1 MAKKKED
8 LGGVWRT
15 VGGRRIFIKD
25 GQDLYEAM
33 NDSGK
38 FTNLKKTNSQ
48 RKTKFD
54 ANLTNKIKTMTVVGA
69 DNKIVDMNMKEI
81 ERIEDAGSY
90 YDIKFKD
97 GWGTK
102 SKDKVVAING
112 VETKEYLASKEKTSY
127 KIDDKTI
134 SEQDLRKEF
143 ERKIEEY
150 TEKSIKKGGFNP
162 DEKESIAK
170 YYNKTEK
177 EVDEAIEKYRNGK
190 AESEYIKKVASA
202 KNDKELNEADKYYKE
217 KTGKNWDSD
226 KEKHEYELYKR
237 AREDENSIDPMTENS
252 IDWKELDR
260 KYKDRYE
267 REQSSMKD
275 INDLQK
281 LAESSLS
288 EKPHD
293 YYNKKKETRDEYL
306 KKYDKYNGDERPEK
320 MTADDV
326 WSSGY
331 KESMYEQF
339 ENRIGNY
346 KGDDY
351 EINKIQ
357 DTIAII
363 DKEASG
369 SLHNKYL
376 SIGGKYAEEYDRKQY
391 GDAKIDSAIM
401 REQEMLRR
409 GYTNIATNINPRG
422 LVNSFEYSDMI
433 ITGEKNG
440 IQVSVNYNKKGES
453 AISLK
458 GRNKNGGYGELMI
471 TEDNYKTVRDM
482 IDRGSIGSDFRESR
496 PYSDYKID
504 KLTASES
511 KEYYDNINKHY
522 EENKKDHYYDSDFF
536 EKHKQKVKQDII
548 SKRTSNSIYTDK
560 NGAKIGHSM
569 VVQYATMNHLTIE
582 EAKKIL
588 GVK

>member
-1 MAKKKED
+1 MVKKKED

-48 RKTKFD
+48 RKAKERT
-54 ANLTNKIKTMTVVGA
+54 TEQ
-69 DNKIVDMNMKEI
+69 VDK
-81 ERIEDAGSY
+81 
-90 YDIKFKD
+90 
-97 GWGTK
+97 
-102 SKDKVVAING
+102 
-112 VETKEYLASKEKTSY
+112 
-127 KIDDKTI
+127 
-134 SEQDLRKEF
+134 
-143 ERKIEEY
+143 
-150 TEKSIKKGGFNP
+150 
-162 DEKESIAK
+162 
-170 YYNKTEK
+170 
-177 EVDEAIEKYRNGK
+177 
-190 AESEYIKKVASA
+190 
-202 KNDKELNEADKYYKE
+202 
-217 KTGKNWDSD
+217 
-226 KEKHEYELYKR
+226 EYELYKK

-252 IDWKELDR
+252 TDWEKLDR

-267 REQSSMKD
+267 KEQSFMKD
-275 INDLQK
+275 INDLRK
-281 LAESSLS
+281 LTESSLS

-293 YYNKKKETRDEYL
+293 YYNKMKETRDEYL
-306 KKYDKYNGDERPEK
+306 KNYDKYSGDARPEK

-326 WSSGY
+326 WSPGY

-339 ENRIGNY
+339 ENRIRDY

-357 DTIAII
+357 NTLAII

-376 SIGGKYAEEYDRKQY
+376 SQGGKYSEEYDRKQY

-440 IQVSVNYNKKGES
+440 VQVSINYNKNGDS

-458 GRNKNGGYGELMI
+458 SRDKNGGYGELMI
-471 TEDNYKTVRDM
+471 TKSNFKTVND
-482 IDRGSIGSDFRESR
+482 IISRGNIGSDFRESM
-496 PYSDYKID
+496 PYSAYETK
-504 KLTASES
+504 KLTDSES
-511 KEYYDNINKHY
+511 KEYYEKANKHY
-522 EENKKDHYYDSDFF
+522 AENKEAHYYDNQFF
-536 EKHKQKVKQDII
+536 NDYREKLKDEII
-548 SKRTSNSIYTDK
+548 ARRKK
-560 NGAKIGHSM
+560 NK
-569 VVQYATMNHLTIE
+569 
-582 EAKKIL
+582 
-588 GVK
+588 